1 MTSVIQDLS
10 ERIADRAR
18 PLQDWLGR
26 RLSAL
31 PDAEPP
37 VYASIDVRN
46 AGFKVSVVDTNLFP
60 AGFNNLCETFSERGA
75 AAFKSFFQAWHP
87 SVRKVLIFPEEHT
100 RNLFYWKSVAAL
112 RAMLTDAKQG
122 PGLEVE
128 IGSASTRFTSDPF
141 PIVWEEGRTI
151 EVRKVRMQDGFLKT
165 DRFIP
170 DLILINNDLSGG
182 TPEYLKDLK
191 QLLLPSPYLG
201 WHRRRKSEHFHHFAV
216 LAAEAAE
223 ILGID
228 PWLITPLSEAE
239 TGVDLSDGIC
249 LKRLKDTADR
259 LLDRVREKYRRH
271 GVARAPYLFVKN
283 NAGTYGMGVTHIDSG
298 DAFLNLNRRIRN
310 KLESSK
316 GGSKVSEYLLQEGIP
331 TADFYRGK
339 PIEPVVYLVG
349 GENVGTFFRI
359 HEEKNELENLNAP
372 GMAFACLCF
381 HKVKPSA
388 NGKTY
393 QLTYE
398 NRDQLFTV
406 ACLLGRLASLA
417 SVLERHDTAL
427 IPARSA

>member
-1 MTSVIQDLS
+1 MNTVIQDLA
-10 ERIADRAR
+10 ERIAARTR
-18 PLQDWLGR
+18 PLQDWRDR
-26 RLSAL
+26 RLAAL
-31 PDAEPP
+31 PGAEPP

-112 RAMLTDAKQG
+112 KAMLADAKHG

-141 PIVWEEGRTI
+141 PVVLEDAPALEI
-151 EVRKVRMQDGFLKT
+151 RKVRMQDGFLRT
-165 DRFIP
+165 DAFVP
-170 DLILINNDLSGG
+170 DLILVNNDLSGG
-182 TPEYLKDLK
+182 TPEYLMDLK
-191 QLLLPSPYLG
+191 QILLPSPYLG
-201 WHRRRKSEHFHHFAV
+201 WHRRRKSDHFHHFAA
-216 LAAEAAE
+216 LAAEAAG
-223 ILGID
+223 ILEVD
-228 PWLITPLSEAE
+228 PWLITPLSEVE
-239 TGVDLSDGIC
+239 TGVDLSDEIC
-249 LKRLKDTADR
+249 LRRLKDTADR

-271 GVARAPYLFVKN
+271 GIARAPYLFVKN
-283 NAGTYGMGVTHIDSG
+283 DAGTYGMGVTHIDSG
-298 DAFLNLNRRIRN
+298 DAFLKLNRKTKN

-331 TADFYRGK
+331 TADLYRGK

-393 QLTYE
+393 QLSYE

-406 ACLLGRLASLA
+406 ACLLGRIASLA
-417 SVLERHDTAL
+417 SVLELKAATLA
-427 IPARSA
+427 PAQSA